1 MEDFHSLLILMVVV
15 WGMGK
20 VFRMLTLPVIF
31 GELLGGIIVGPALLG
46 LVDPSSHTI
55 QVLADLGVFFLM
67 LHAGLETD
75 AKELYK
81 GSKKSVLIALGALL
95 LTFIGGFVVS
105 DIFGFSNYQSLFIA
119 TAISVTSIAISVRIL
134 KDYNLQNTKFGHTI
148 LSAAIITDI
157 LILIVF
163 SVTLKLIETGV
174 LDYGQIAF
182 MLLKI
187 IAFFAIVIVGGL
199 KTQKYIG
206 KFFKSKGFT
215 LTLIAALALG
225 FLAEWIG
232 LHVIIGA
239 FLAGLFIREEV
250 IDAKVFAKI
259 EDRIYG
265 LSYSFLGPIFFTSLA
280 FNLEFSGLQNN
291 PKLFLAL
298 FVVAFFGKFIGAYF
312 ASVYQKI
319 KKQKAA
325 LIGLTMNSR
334 GTVDLIIISI
344 GLQKGVIDKETFS
357 VLIALVFSLTLFT
370 ILLIKP
376 IVKKMTFKS

>member
-20 VFRMLTLPVIF
+20 IFRIFNLPVIF
-31 GELLGGIIVGPALLG
+31 GELLGGILVVPAVLG
-46 LVDPSSHTI
+46 LIDPSNQTI
-55 QVLADLGVFFLM
+55 KVLADLGVFFLM

-75 AKELYK
+75 ANELFK
-81 GSKKSVLIALGALL
+81 GSKKSILIALGALI
-95 LTFIGGFVVS
+95 LTFAGGFIVS
-105 DIFGFSNYQSLFIA
+105 NIFEFSIYQSLFIA

-157 LILIVF
+157 LILIIF
-163 SVTLKLIETGV
+163 SIILKLIETGTV
-174 LDYGQIAF
+174 NYGEIGF

-187 IAFFAIVIVGGL
+187 LAFFAIIIIGGI
-199 KTQKYIG
+199 KTQRYLG

-215 LTLIAALALG
+215 LTLIIALTLG
-225 FLAEWIG
+225 YFAEWIG

-250 IDAKVFAKI
+250 IDKKIFKKI

-265 LSYSFLGPIFFTSLA
+265 LSYSFLGPIFFTTLA
-280 FNLEFSGLQNN
+280 FNLDFQGIKNH
-291 PKLFLAL
+291 PKLFIAL
-298 FVVAFFGKFIGAYF
+298 FITAFFGKFIGAGLAAF
-312 ASVYQKI
+312 LQKI
-319 KKQKAA
+319 KARKSI

-344 GLQKGVIDKETFS
+344 GLQKGIIDKEIFS
-357 VLIALVFSLTLFT
+357 VLIALVFSITLFT
-370 ILLIKP
+370 ILLIRP
-376 IVKKMTFKS
+376 LSKKIEFK

>member
-15 WGMGK
+15 WVMGK
-20 VFRMLTLPVIF
+20 IFRMLTLPVIF
-31 GELLGGIIVGPALLG
+31 GELLGGIIVGPAVLG
-46 LVDPSSHTI
+46 LIDPSNHTI

-81 GSKKSVLIALGALL
+81 GSKKSVLIALAALL

-134 KDYNLQNTKFGHTI
+134 KDYKLQNTKFGHTI

-298 FVVAFFGKFIGAYF
+298 FVVAFFGKFIGSYL

>member
-20 VFRMLTLPVIF
+20 VFRIISLPVIF

-46 LVDPSSHTI
+46 LVDPSSHMI
-55 QVLADLGVFFLM
+55 QVLAELGVFFLM

-81 GSKKSVLIALGALL
+81 GSKKSVLIAVVALICS
-95 LTFIGGFVVS
+95 FSGGFFVA
-105 DIFGFSNYQSLFIA
+105 DLFGFTVYQSLFIA
-119 TAISVTSIAISVRIL
+119 TAISTTSIDISVRIL
-134 KDYNLQNTKFGHTI
+134 KDYKLQNTKFGHTI
-148 LSAAIITDI
+148 LSAAIITDL
-157 LILIVF
+157 LILIIF
-163 SVTLKLIETGV
+163 SIILKLIETGS
-174 LDYGQIAF
+174 LDFGEVAF

-187 IAFFAIVIVGGL
+187 VAFFAIVIVGGL

-206 KFFKSKGFT
+206 KFFKTKGFT
-215 LTLIAALALG
+215 LTLIIALFLG
-225 FLAEWIG
+225 YLAEWIG

-250 IDAKVFAKI
+250 LDAKVFAKI

-280 FNLEFSGLQNN
+280 FNLEFTGLQNN

-298 FVVAFFGKFIGAYF
+298 FVVAFFGKFIGGYL
-312 ASVYQKI
+312 SSIYQKI

-325 LIGLTMNSR
+325 LIGIAMNSKSS
-334 GTVDLIIISI
+334 VDLIIISI
-344 GLQKGVIDKETFS
+344 GLQQGIIGKETFS
-357 VLIALVFSLTLFT
+357 VLIALVFSLTLTT
-370 ILLIKP
+370 ILLVKP
-376 IVKKMTFKS
+376 IVKRLKFKS

>member
-15 WGMGK
+15 WVMGK
-20 VFRMLTLPVIF
+20 IFRMLTLPVIF
-31 GELLGGIIVGPALLG
+31 GELLGGIIVGPAVLG
-46 LVDPSSHTI
+46 LIDPSNHTI

-81 GSKKSVLIALGALL
+81 GSKKSVLIALAALL

-134 KDYNLQNTKFGHTI
+134 KDYKLQNTKFGHTI

-187 IAFFAIVIVGGL
+187 IAFFAIVILGGL

-298 FVVAFFGKFIGAYF
+298 FVVAFFGKFIGSYL

>member
-20 VFRMLTLPVIF
+20 IFRIFTLPVIF
-31 GELLGGIIVGPALLG
+31 GELLGGIIVGPAVLG
-46 LVDPSSHTI
+46 LIDPSNHTI

-81 GSKKSVLIALGALL
+81 GSKKAVLIALGALV

-105 DIFGFSNYQSLFIA
+105 DIFGFSAYQSLFIA

-157 LILIVF
+157 LILITF
-163 SVTLKLIETGV
+163 SIILKLIETGV
-174 LDYGQIAF
+174 VDYGQIAF

-187 IAFFAIVIVGGL
+187 IAFFAVVIIGGL

-298 FVVAFFGKFIGAYF
+298 FIVAFFGKFIGSYL

-344 GLQKGVIDKETFS
+344 GLQKGIIDKEIFS
-357 VLIALVFSLTLFT
+357 VLIALVFSITLFT
-370 ILLIKP
+370 ILLIRP
-376 IVKKMTFKS
+376 LSKKIKFK

>member
-20 VFRMLTLPVIF
+20 IFRILTLPVIF
-31 GELLGGIIVGPALLG
+31 GELLGGIIVGPAVLG
-46 LVDPSSHTI
+46 LIDPSNHTI

-81 GSKKSVLIALGALL
+81 GSKKSVLIALVALL
-95 LTFIGGFVVS
+95 LTFIGGFIVS
-105 DIFGFSNYQSLFIA
+105 DIFEFSTHQSLFIA

-134 KDYNLQNTKFGHTI
+134 KDYKLQNTKFGHTI

-157 LILIVF
+157 LILITF
-163 SVTLKLIETGV
+163 SIILKLIETGV

-187 IAFFAIVIVGGL
+187 IAFFAIVIIGGL

-239 FLAGLFIREEV
+239 FLAGLFIREEF

-344 GLQKGVIDKETFS
+344 GLQKGIIDKEIFS
-357 VLIALVFSLTLFT
+357 VLIALVFSITLFT
-370 ILLIKP
+370 ILLIRP
-376 IVKKMTFKS
+376 LSKKIKFK

>member
-15 WGMGK
+15 WVMGK
-20 VFRMLTLPVIF
+20 IFRMLTLPVIF
-31 GELLGGIIVGPALLG
+31 GELLGGIIVGPAVLG
-46 LVDPSSHTI
+46 LIDPSNHTI

-81 GSKKSVLIALGALL
+81 GSKKSVLIALAALL

-134 KDYNLQNTKFGHTI
+134 KDYKLQNTKFGHTI

-182 MLLKI
+182 MLLKL

-298 FVVAFFGKFIGAYF
+298 FVVAFFGKFIGSYL